1 MKAAAEALKGEGHHV
16 EEVRIPALERD
27 FALNVFNKLHVMEM
41 KPAFREAV
49 AGHEDQMYRMAK
61 TMLSLPDTTMEDYVA
76 AEQAAERLRDGYAAY
91 FGTSTYS

>member
-1 MKAAAEALKGEGHHV
+1 
-16 EEVRIPALERD
+16 
-27 FALNVFNKLHVMEM
+27 M

-91 FGTSTYS
+91 FRDFDVLVTPVLPVPAHKQVSRSSSSTARPST